1 MDCYQSAAGSI
12 KVEGH
17 ADERGTV
24 DYNLALGQ
32 RRADTVKSH
41 LVGSGVAT
49 SRVSTMSYGEE
60 RPAAS
65 GHNESA
71 WSQNR
76 RADLTA
82 SE

>member
-1 MDCYQSAAGSI
+1 MACYQGSTGTI
-12 KVEGH
+12 RVEGH

-24 DYNLALGQ
+24 DYNMALGQ
-32 RRADTVKSH
+32 RRADAVKQH
-41 LVGSGVAT
+41 LVSGGV
-49 SRVSTMSYGEE
+49 SSGRVSAVSLGEE

-76 RADLTA
+76 RAEISVT
-82 SE
+82 E